1 MSRAA
6 TAAQDLSNAANP
18 RIRLLM
24 VKKRA
29 SASSPSV
36 PEPVSVRYGWA
47 NSPPCN
53 LFNAENL
60 PASPFTSLH

>member
-6 TAAQDLSNAANP
+6 TAAQDLPHAANP

-29 SASSPSV
+29 SEYAETDLDTDGWTVSS
-36 PEPVSVRYGWA
+36 A
-47 NSPPCN
+47 
-53 LFNAENL
+53 
-60 PASPFTSLH
+60 